1 LSGELKDIK
10 EYLKMQGNSK
20 IGRATLEQVKTCV
33 ELLPLLQ
40 DRDLLGID
48 KLSFIKKILVYMHR
62 DDLLKEVYNYEK
74 ESAKAAG
81 AIPTRPTKPTRPTIP
96 TRPKSGN

>member
-1 LSGELKDIK
+1 
-10 EYLKMQGNSK
+10 MQGNSK
-20 IGRATLEQVKTCV
+20 IGRAKLEQVKTCV

-48 KLSFIKKILVYMHR
+48 NLSFIKKILNYMHR
-62 DDLLKEVYNYEK
+62 NDLLKEVYNYEK

-81 AIPTRPTKPTRPTIP
+81 AKFG
-96 TRPKSGN
+96 RPKSGN

>member
-1 LSGELKDIK
+1 VELKDIK

-48 KLSFIKKILVYMHR
+48 NLSFIKKILVYMHR
-62 DDLLKEVYNYEK
+62 DDLLKEVCNYEK

>member
-20 IGRATLEQVKTCV
+20 IGRAKLEQVKHCV

-48 KLSFIKKILVYMHR
+48 NLSFIKKILVYMHR
-62 DDLLKEVYNYEK
+62 DDLLKEVCNYEK
-74 ESAKAAG
+74 ESAKAAD
-81 AIPTRPTKPTRPTIP
+81 AKPPRPTIP